1 MKLPCILLLLA
12 LPAICQASPEKLTT
26 AQRTELAVFGLRSLG
41 MANATAATVK
51 NVPTGPEVAQMVS
64 AAINLQRYLCADV
77 TDISPL
83 AKEGRYEV
91 SCTKYRG
98 GKAPVHYVIDTRT
111 NMVAEH

>member
-1 MKLPCILLLLA
+1 
-12 LPAICQASPEKLTT
+12 
-26 AQRTELAVFGLRSLG
+26 
-41 MANATAATVK
+41 
-51 NVPTGPEVAQMVS
+51 MVS